1 MDREGDYSREGQ
13 AYYGRSVTGGPAPS
27 AATTAATTPQY
38 RPGTPNTDNAGR
50 NPFGDGLESQA
61 SDGKSEKPWL
71 NGSPNA
77 KKDFWEARDT
87 WLPTWTK
94 PELEIKHVKIWQQCN
109 GDEEL

>member
-1 MDREGDYSREGQ
+1 MDREGDYAREGQ

-61 SDGKSEKPWL
+61 SVRSAIPTGASTHHVFTASKTERWGVCTWYYLEP
-71 NGSPNA
+71 
-77 KKDFWEARDT
+77 DT
-87 WLPTWTK
+87 PV
-94 PELEIKHVKIWQQCN
+94 PEWDDMQQN
-109 GDEEL
+109 WRQS